1 MLIECTFVGMTHT
14 LGTRL
19 LLCRRD
25 YKWTQDELAAR
36 SGISRSYIAQLE
48 RGTVTNAG
56 IEPLMALAK
65 ALEVSVAY
73 LIGETEVAA
82 EEFVLRE
89 GRAVYVVE
97 DEEERQMTQ
106 ELLRLFQK
114 LNGADQRFA
123 LGMMRRIGGADVARV
138 IGDE

>member
-1 MLIECTFVGMTHT
+1 
-14 LGTRL
+14 
-19 LLCRRD
+19 
-25 YKWTQDELAAR
+25 
-36 SGISRSYIAQLE
+36 
-48 RGTVTNAG
+48 
-56 IEPLMALAK
+56 MALAK